1 MATKVDGKP
10 LKVPLFPSEPTPHT
24 AATDVVQ
31 PESNAT
37 RQLEKP
43 RVRRKAS
50 ADQAILQDK
59 GPDALPVSDYP
70 LKVGPVAANSLDRIE
85 QTRARLRQK
94 RGGKK

>member
-1 MATKVDGKP
+1 MAIKANGKSQKIP
-10 LKVPLFPSEPTPHT
+10 LLPTEPTPHT
-24 AATDVVQ
+24 AAEDVAQ

-50 ADQAILQDK
+50 ADQAILQDE

>member
-1 MATKVDGKP
+1 MTIEANGKSQ
-10 LKVPLFPSEPTPHT
+10 KVPLFPSEPAPHT
-24 AATDVVQ
+24 AAEDVAQ

-50 ADQAILQDK
+50 ADQAILQDE

>member
-1 MATKVDGKP
+1 MAIEANGKSQKIP
-10 LKVPLFPSEPTPHT
+10 LLPTEPTPHT
-24 AATDVVQ
+24 AAEDVAQ

-50 ADQAILQDK
+50 ADQAILQEE